1 MKGIPLKDCFV
12 KTHFQVRTF
21 LAPGDNLGL
30 VIRGGV
36 EYQVGIFVIHV
47 DAGSVAENL
56 GLEVKTF
63 R

>member
-1 MKGIPLKDCFV
+1 MKNCFDTIHV
-12 KTHFQVRTF
+12 QVRTF

-47 DAGSVAENL
+47 DSGSVAENL
-56 GLEVKTF
+56 GLEVKT
-63 R
+63 